1 MILTVSLPRNAYDV
15 VIERGCLQRAG
26 ELLKLDRKV
35 LVVTDDGV
43 PAEYAAAAAA
53 QCAQASVITVPA
65 GEQSKSFETLQR
77 LLGRMLE
84 LDFDRGDCVLA
95 VGGGVVGD
103 LSGFAAS
110 MYMRGI
116 DFYNIPTTLLSQVDS
131 SIGGKTAVNFGG
143 IKNTVGAIWQPKRVL
158 VDPDLLKTLPARQI
172 SAGLAE
178 ALKESMTSDAE
189 LFRLFETDPMAHLEE
204 IIAGSLKIKADVVAQ
219 DERETGLRR
228 ILNFG
233 HTIGHGIESCQG
245 LSGLYH
251 GECVALG
258 MIPMCA
264 TAVRARLLPVL
275 RKLNLPVRTDL
286 DPARIYEA
294 MRHDKKAQEDGVLC
308 VYVDEIGS
316 CRVEKTPYEALY
328 EKIGILSEVGD
339 L

>member
-26 ELLKLDRKV
+26 KLLKLDRKV

-43 PAEYAAAAAA
+43 PAEYAAAAAS
-53 QCAQASVITVPA
+53 QCAQPSVITVPA
-65 GEQSKSFETLQR
+65 GEQSKSFETLQL

-189 LFRLFETDPMAHLEE
+189 LFRLFEADPMTQLEE

-316 CRVEKTPYEALY
+316 CRVEKTPYAALF

>member
-26 ELLKLDRKV
+26 ELLKLERKV

-65 GEQSKSFETLQR
+65 GEQSKSFETLQL

-110 MYMRGI
+110 M
-116 DFYNIPTTLLSQVDS
+116 DS

-178 ALKESMTSDAE
+178 ALKESLTSDAE
-189 LFRLFETDPMAHLEE
+189 LFRLFEADPMAHLEE

-275 RKLNLPVRTDL
+275 RKLNLPVRSDL

-294 MRHDKKAQEDGVLC
+294 MRHDKKAQEEGVLC

-316 CRVEKTPYEALY
+316 CRVEKTPYAALY